1 MSWVRFRDGQAHG
14 FGLLGPGLAQVWR
27 EILRWP
33 IGPGFI
39 FWVQIQNINFSFLIL
54 SLYINNL
61 SGLESQFMWLQKHTL
76 IKIYTKRISRYLQ
89 KQCYWCILSLCRN
102 VLLPFVICLFSYH
115 QVSLSFDK
123 CYAYTP
129 FITHDYL

>member
-54 SLYINNL
+54 SLYINL
-61 SGLESQFMWLQKHTL
+61 SPLESVYVT
-76 IKIYTKRISRYLQ
+76 IKAYFNQNIIHHRISRYLQ
-89 KQCYWCILSLCRN
+89 KAKNN
-102 VLLPFVICLFSYH
+102 VTGAFLVCAEMF
-115 QVSLSFDK
+115 
-123 CYAYTP
+123 
-129 FITHDYL
+129 